1 MSASG
6 RQAGRSGVLSIEHF
20 FGGAPEVHESAPGRV
35 NLLGE
40 HTDYNDGYMLPVA
53 TPQRTEVALGASR
66 DGQFNL
72 YSATLGSSVRFERA
86 GAAPPGFASYIE
98 GCVRMVEAEGIT
110 VPPLRVY
117 VDSNLPVGAGLSSS
131 AALEI
136 AMLRA
141 LRKLLGLPFDDVALA
156 RMAQRAEIAYA
167 KVNCGIMDQMAS
179 SLADSTSML
188 FIDARTL
195 AYRLQKMPRDTE
207 LIVIDS
213 GVPRTLAGS
222 AYNERRAEC
231 DAAAGLLGVPALRDV
246 ADPATLEVLPSPLRE
261 RARHVVYENLRVLEA
276 AGGVDAARFGQL
288 MNASHASLRDDYA
301 VSIPALDVLCDIL
314 RAHPAVFGA
323 RLTGAGFGGACV
335 ALCRAGAGAQAGAA
349 ALEKYNAGGMQGTLL
364 IPAPSV
370 TEANEENHE

>member
-1 MSASG
+1 MRAAGRLASG
-6 RQAGRSGVLSIEHF
+6 KGVLSVEHF
-20 FGGAPEVHESAPGRV
+20 FGGAPEVFESAPGRV

-53 TPQRTEVALGASR
+53 TPQRTEVALGSSR
-66 DGQFNL
+66 DGHFNL
-72 YSATLGSSVRFERA
+72 YSATLGSSVRFARNA
-86 GAAPPGFASYIE
+86 VAPPGFASYIE
-98 GCVRMVEAEGIT
+98 GCVRMVEATGIT

-131 AALEI
+131 AALEV
-136 AMLRA
+136 ALLRA
-141 LRKLLGLPFDDVALA
+141 LRTLLGLPFDDVALA

-179 SLADSTSML
+179 SLADSSNML

-195 AYRLQKMPRDTE
+195 AHRLQKMPADTG

-222 AYNERRAEC
+222 RYNERRAEC
-231 DAAAGLLGVPALRDV
+231 EAAAALLGVPALRDV
-246 ADPATLEVLPSPLRE
+246 TDPASLAALPSPLRE
-261 RARHVVYENLRVLEA
+261 RARHVVHENLRVLEA
-276 AGGVDAARFGQL
+276 AGGVGAERFGQL
-288 MNASHASLRDDYA
+288 MNASHESLRDDYA

-314 RAHPAVFGA
+314 RSHPDVYGA

-335 ALCRAGAGAQAGAA
+335 ALCRAGTGAA
-349 ALEKYNAGGMQGTLL
+349 TGAEALARYNAGGMQGTLL
-364 IPAPSV
+364 IPAPPV
-370 TEANEENHE
+370 IEVNEESHE